1 MAKEPETTE
10 ATEFDGMNSKE
21 MIEKNSKELTKIRY
35 NDRVDL
41 EIISDKTKH
50 YKKGQLISPHK
61 VMAEQL
67 VKDKIAKAI

>member
-1 MAKEPETTE
+1 MAKEETTE
-10 ATEFDGMNSKE
+10 EKEFDGMDSKE
-21 MIEKNSKELTKIRY
+21 MIDTNAKKQTKIRY

-50 YKKGQLISPHK
+50 YKKGQLISPHR